1 MLFLS
6 SSFCAY
12 HIRQTAVKSRMCEV
26 FIQQMGPLNW
36 TGGCFIFAQPSPLMQ
51 MDHPAA
57 IRQTMS
63 HVRFKQCLSNSSIS
77 SGPGCFVVTE

>member
-26 FIQQMGPLNW
+26 FIQQIGPLNW

-57 IRQTMS
+57 IRQCLMS
-63 HVRFKQCLSNSSIS
+63 GLHSACLTAQSR
-77 SGPGCFVVTE
+77 VVLGVLL